1 MKITKAV
8 RRSEISVESR
18 QLAAAS
24 DSSMPSHEEA
34 LRLMQSFM
42 RISRPDAR
50 DAVIR
55 LVSRLSLQG
64 EMLH

>member
-1 MKITKAV
+1 
-8 RRSEISVESR
+8 
-18 QLAAAS
+18 
-24 DSSMPSHEEA
+24 
-34 LRLMQSFM
+34 MQSFM